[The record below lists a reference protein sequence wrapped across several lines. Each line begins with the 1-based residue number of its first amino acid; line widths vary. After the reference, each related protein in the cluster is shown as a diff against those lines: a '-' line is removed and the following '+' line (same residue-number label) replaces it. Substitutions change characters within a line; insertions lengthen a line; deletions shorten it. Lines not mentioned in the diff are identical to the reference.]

1 MLIRTLRFVAP
12 VVLVLALAISAG
24 CTGTQPSGANA
35 TSAYTDLPV
44 EQFKQMVD
52 QFQGQP
58 GAATI
63 LDVRTPT
70 EFERERLRDAV
81 NLDVSQGVFG
91 DRVARFD
98 RQKTYLVYCQSGTR
112 SARAAQTMSELGFT
126 KVYTMRGGIAKWKD
140 AGYPVVTGA

>member
-1 MLIRTLRFVAP
+1 MLIRTLRFAP

-24 CTGTQPSGANA
+24 CTGTPSSAANA
-35 TSAYTDLPV
+35 TSTYTDLSV
-44 EQFKQMVD
+44 DEFKQMVD
-52 QFQGQP
+52 QSQGQP
-58 GAATI
+58 GETVI
-63 LDVRTPT
+63 LDVRTST

-81 NLDVSQGVFG
+81 NLDVSLGVFG

-112 SARAAQTMSELGFT
+112 SARAAQIMGELGFA
-126 KVYTMRGGIAKWKD
+126 KVYNMRGGIAKWKD

>member
-1 MLIRTLRFVAP
+1 MLTRTLRFAP

-24 CTGTQPSGANA
+24 CTGTQTPAANA
-35 TSAYTDLPV
+35 TSAYTDLSV
-44 EQFKQMVD
+44 EEFKQMVD
-52 QFQGQP
+52 HVQ
-58 GAATI
+58 ARSVEATI
-63 LDVRTPT
+63 LDVRTST

-81 NLDVSQGVFG
+81 NLDVSLGVFG

-112 SARAAQTMSELGFT
+112 SARAAQIMSDLGFA
-126 KVYTMRGGIAKWKD
+126 KVYNMRGGIAKWKD